1 VGDETG
7 VRLEER
13 AQARYF
19 DAQYNDAIELYEQAF
34 SAYRKE
40 ENVLGAARSAR
51 TVWWLRANI
60 YGDWAVANGWMQRAL
75 TVLAQAVEGSQEWG
89 WVLVARARGGQGLE
103 EQRRMLLEAGAIA
116 RRTGDSDLE
125 VEAISFLGVML
136 VLSGHPEEGMV
147 YIDEALAVVCAG
159 DVEELA
165 TVEGVF
171 CGLFATCERT
181 YDIVRA
187 EQWLRA
193 ADSLARQRPNS
204 AIAAFCRV
212 HYGGILTAAGR
223 WAEAET
229 ELTTAARIFE
239 GGYLAARPAALCRLA
254 DLRVRQG
261 RFEDAAQLLHGL
273 DQHFD
278 ATRPMA
284 ALHLARGDTAL
295 AQDVVERA
303 LQADME
309 DAFEGP
315 LQALLIDVHIA
326 TGDVEAAAKSSE
338 RLTELANNQS
348 GVYLK
353 ALAALARGKICVAS
367 GTGDARACL
376 NQALATFAQA
386 QLPHDLAQTRF
397 ELAKA
402 LVADRPEVAIA
413 EATAAFESFERLTA
427 ARDADAAAAWLRSLG
442 APARTG
448 PKGREGLTKREA
460 EVLDLLGHGLTNA
473 EIGDRLFISPKTV
486 EHHVGKVL
494 AKLGLRSRTE
504 AATHAVRTPEQR
516 IGG

>member
-1 VGDETG
+1 VGETG
-7 VRLEER
+7 VSLETR
-13 AQARYF
+13 GKAQYF
-19 DAQYNDAIELYEQAF
+19 DAEYSEAIELYEQAF
-34 SAYRKE
+34 SAYRSE
-40 ENVLGAARSAR
+40 DDVLGAARSAR

-75 TVLAQAVEGSQEWG
+75 TVLAPAREGSQEWG

-103 EQRRMLLEAGAIA
+103 EQRRLLLEAGDIA
-116 RRTGDSDLE
+116 RKSGDSDLE

-136 VLSGHPEEGMV
+136 VLSGFSEEGMV

-159 DVEELA
+159 DAQELA

-261 RFEDAAQLLHGL
+261 RFEEAGQLLEGL

-278 ATRPMA
+278 ATRPLA
-284 ALHLARGDTAL
+284 ALHLARGDVAL
-295 AQDVVERA
+295 AQDVLQRA
-303 LQADME
+303 LQSEME

-315 LQALLIDVHIA
+315 LRALLVDVHLA
-326 TGDVEAAAKSSE
+326 TGSLDAAQAAAS
-338 RLTELANNQS
+338 RLIELAANQS
-348 GVYLK
+348 GHYLK
-353 ALAALARGKICVAS
+353 AVAALASGKMCVAS

-376 NQALATFAQA
+376 HEALSTFAHA
-386 QLPHDLAQTRF
+386 QLPIELAQTRL

-402 LVADRPEVAIA
+402 VAGEQPEVAVA
-413 EATAAFESFERLTA
+413 EATAALESFERLQSE
-427 ARDADAAAAWLRSLG
+427 RDADAAAALLRTLG
-442 APARTG
+442 APGRSG
-448 PKGREGLTKREA
+448 PRGRAGLTKRET
-460 EVLDLLGHGLTNA
+460 EVLELLGHGLTNA

-494 AKLGLRSRTE
+494 AKLGLRSRAQ
-504 AATHAVRTPEQR
+504 AAAHAVRTPDQR